1 MNDIGATEVAK
12 RLKCQGLTLTIIP
25 PAMSGLS
32 AKWRVEGHMEGMRS
46 LLAECKQ
53 LKEEHCEDCCCAQ
66 SWAALGITKYTGKS
80 IPEEIEALKE
90 RAQKAEARCADQ
102 KRILDNIQ
110 KSVESG
116 PDMVELDRLRTEAAR
131 WQALRPEVQIF
142 AEAMERKLRENDHK
156 GGWDDMP
163 SRWLRGRLAGE
174 VRELEAAIAA
184 YIDKIDI
191 CNREQDLSKSRQAIL
206 SECADIANF
215 AMMIADNC
223 KSLVAAAALGCSP
236 LAWLMTPERI
246 KALEQVLKYV
256 HKDIEYEVSETD
268 EEVLRSMLAEA
279 KQ

>member
-131 WQALRPEVQIF
+131 WQTAAQLATAQRFLLSGQ
-142 AEAMERKLRENDHK
+142 NDDLAW
-156 GGWDDMP
+156 WDVISD
-163 SRWLRGRLAGE
+163 A
-174 VRELEAAIAA
+174 V
-184 YIDKIDI
+184 KIDFMK
-191 CNREQDLSKSRQAIL
+191 R
-206 SECADIANF
+206 
-215 AMMIADNC
+215 
-223 KSLVAAAALGCSP
+223 AAAALGCSP
-236 LAWLMTPERI
+236 NAWLMTPERI
-246 KALEQVLKYV
+246 KALEQVLKYA

>member
-1 MNDIGATEVAK
+1 MNVIEQAEALCKNRVPDE
-12 RLKCQGLTLTIIP
+12 LT
-25 PAMSGLS
+25 SG
-32 AKWRVEGHMEGMRS
+32 ECECCN
-46 LLAECKQ
+46 LLPDLVAECKRQ
-53 LKEEHCEDCCCAQ
+53 Q
-66 SWAALGITKYTGKS
+66 
-80 IPEEIEALKE
+80 E
-90 RAQKAEARCADQ
+90 RAASYSMELAAAGEIAAIRERKLEA
-102 KRILDNIQ
+102 
-110 KSVESG
+110 
-116 PDMVELDRLRTEAAR
+116 EAAR

-223 KSLVAAAALGCSP
+223 KSLVAAAALGNP
-236 LAWLMTPERI
+236 RAWLMTEKRI
-246 KALEQVLKYV
+246 KALQDATDQITGESIGVRR
-256 HKDIEYEVSETD
+256 ET
-268 EEVLRSMLAEA
+268 LAAIQAMLAEA
-279 KQ
+279 GQ

>member
-1 MNDIGATEVAK
+1 
-12 RLKCQGLTLTIIP
+12 
-25 PAMSGLS
+25 MSNVIERAEMLVDDFP
-32 AKWRVEGHMEGMRS
+32 KS
-46 LLAECKQ
+46 LLRSCEFCDRAADLLPGLVAECKRQ
-53 LKEEHCEDCCCAQ
+53 Q
-66 SWAALGITKYTGKS
+66 
-80 IPEEIEALKE
+80 E
-90 RAQKAEARCADQ
+90 RAAAYSTELAAAGEIAAIRERKLEA
-102 KRILDNIQ
+102 
-110 KSVESG
+110 
-116 PDMVELDRLRTEAAR
+116 EAAR

-223 KSLVAAAALGCSP
+223 KSLVAAAALGQP
-236 LAWLMTPERI
+236 RAWLIDDERI
-246 KALEQVLKYV
+246 EALEAAFAYKIDPK
-256 HKDIEYEVSETD
+256 HFKTIEA
-268 EEVLRSMLAEA
+268 MLAEA
-279 KQ
+279 ER